1 MMKKTMK
8 DPALLEAEVAELQK
22 EGRSPDLAKI
32 VDGLVPA
39 HVYSDG
45 FYEAMLLSLPEGVP
59 APGKLFRFF
68 KRAFDVLA
76 SFCALLVFLLP
87 MLVIALAIRIDDPR
101 GKVFFVQGRMGLRGK
116 PFGCVKFR
124 TMKSDTPHDLSTAE
138 LSDPGRYL
146 TRVGPFLRRFSLD
159 ELPQFWC
166 VLKGDMSL
174 IGPRPLVTRE
184 ACNEMR
190 LRLGV
195 YSVRPGLSGLAQVRG
210 RDDVYYKNKALM
222 DALYVK
228 NASLLLDLRLI
239 GETVRCV
246 LLREGNAAENY

>member
-1 MMKKTMK
+1 MMK
-8 DPALLEAEVAELQK
+8 DPALLEAEIAALDK
-22 EGRSPDLAKI
+22 EGRSPDLEEI

-45 FYEAMLLSLPEGVP
+45 FYEAVLRSLPEGVS
-59 APGKLFRFF
+59 APGAAFRFA
-68 KRAFDVLA
+68 KRGFDLLA
-76 SFCALLVFLLP
+76 SVLALLVFFLP
-87 MLVIALAIRIDDPR
+87 MLVIALVIKIDDPK
-101 GKVFFVQGRMGLRGK
+101 GKVFFVQGRMGRHGK

-124 TMKSDTPHDLSTAE
+124 TMKSDAPHDLSTAE
-138 LSDPGRYL
+138 LSDPRRYL

-159 ELPQFWC
+159 ELPQFWNI
-166 VLKGDMSL
+166 LTGDMSL

-195 YSVRPGLSGLAQVRG
+195 YALRPGLSGFAQVRG

-228 NASLLLDLRLI
+228 RASLLLDLCLM

-246 LLREGNAAENY
+246 LLREGNAAEDY